1 MWFAEVYADKASPWG
16 GVALAVKGGS
26 GVLAV
31 SPPGKP
37 AFSVDLTGKGG
48 EYTGDHDG
56 YTFSIMTNGK
66 AAKIALAG
74 VGEIEISRQSD
85 LTVWL
90 AGGAAVVLVL
100 LAWLWRR

>member
-37 AFSVDLTGKGG
+37 AFAVDLTGKGR
-48 EYTGDHDG
+48 EFSGDHDG
-56 YTFSIMTNGK
+56 YTFSVVTDGK
-66 AAKIALAG
+66 VAKIVLAG
-74 VGEIEISRQSD
+74 VGEIKISRVRNVVMW
-85 LTVWL
+85 LT
-90 AGGAAVVLVL
+90 GGAAVVLAL